1 MNVLKALIAVTTM
14 RLASTFKEI
23 TPAIA
28 ALDSQAMDLYALV
41 SSFSV
46 FLISS
51 LQTSTNIL
59 TIDHTYTSITLYS

>member
-1 MNVLKALIAVTTM
+1 MNVLKALIAVTKM
-14 RLASTFKEI
+14 QLASTFKEI

-46 FLISS
+46 FLVSS
-51 LQTSTNIL
+51 LKTSTNIL
-59 TIDHTYTSITLYS
+59 TIDHTYTSIT